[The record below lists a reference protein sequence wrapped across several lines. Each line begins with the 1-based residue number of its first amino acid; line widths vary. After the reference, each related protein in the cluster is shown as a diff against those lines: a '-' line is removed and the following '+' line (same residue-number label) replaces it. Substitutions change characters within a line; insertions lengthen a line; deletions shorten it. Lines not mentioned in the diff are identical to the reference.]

1 VLNYSLTGRKLA
13 LKSEIR
19 KRFLKP
25 DIDSWIKKELKKK
38 VQKGF

>member
-25 DIDSWIKKELKKK
+25 DIDNWSELPLPA
-38 VQKGF
+38 F